1 MGGDSTLLSS
11 VKYEYTLRGDSAF
24 GGLGVFPAMTKE
36 ITALY
41 GADEKL
47 SRVRTFD
54 YDDQGNVTKYSVD
67 GDLNAEIEYHNSE
80 TVRNA
85 VSRIKVG
92 DLRER
97 SSEIDEKTGD
107 IKKLIVSTGSSDAVY
122 DMEYDKYGNITKITR
137 PENDKK
143 ERTWTKLS
151 YDDITHSLPIEL
163 IDSYGLKSQTEY
175 DPLFNLPVKTTDV
188 NGVEVSYTYDKKA
201 RLTSVLAPKEIGSGE
216 NYTLKFEYNLDN
228 NEMFGTTYH
237 NTPEGEFL
245 IRSYIDSLARPK
257 YIERASKLYTGNGIE
272 TKTVRSAYYV
282 QDALGR
288 KIREI
293 KPSISGEDP
302 ETALTI
308 SFDALDRP
316 LIVKQPSGAVT
327 KYSYNVLSDE
337 ITGSTVLKTTVTDA
351 RGGVAD
357 KLTDGRGRT
366 LATVRHHKSEDG
378 DQLIV
383 VKNKY
388 DAMNQLIKVTH
399 PNESESSY
407 LYNKQ
412 GNVISYTSPDA
423 GTVICEYTPQGQL
436 LRRTDANGRVTE
448 YGYDGVRLVSIKYP
462 DMPSDSVT
470 YIYGDSTATDNSRG
484 RLIEVQDA
492 SGTEGYT
499 YGIMGEVIKTER
511 TINIDTLS
519 QTVHSYEYEAEYDS
533 WGRVRTMTYPD
544 GEMVTYTYYNTGE
557 LHSVIG
563 TTEDGAADKYL
574 DRAGY
579 DPYGRTIYR
588 KLGNGT
594 ENFYTYDN
602 NERLETSTLKNDGNI
617 ISTNIYRYDATDN
630 IIGIRGI
637 SESAYNQAYTYD
649 DLNRLISA
657 GGMATEGKSDDGSE
671 FNAYTM
677 NMDYNLMSS
686 PLNYELAIM
695 NPTGTKLTNFDYLY
709 ASDVQ
714 PNAPIKVGDM
724 TYTYDASGN
733 PITIEG
739 EEVSRSMT
747 YDSENRLRE
756 IMDYRKNKNPK
767 VRFKTFGFCYY
778 KGSNY

>member
-1 MGGDSTLLSS
+1 
-11 VKYEYTLRGDSAF
+11 
-24 GGLGVFPAMTKE
+24 
-36 ITALY
+36 
-41 GADEKL
+41 
-47 SRVRTFD
+47 
-54 YDDQGNVTKYSVD
+54 
-67 GDLNAEIEYHNSE
+67 
-80 TVRNA
+80 
-85 VSRIKVG
+85 
-92 DLRER
+92 
-97 SSEIDEKTGD
+97 
-107 IKKLIVSTGSSDAVY
+107 
-122 DMEYDKYGNITKITR
+122 
-137 PENDKK
+137 
-143 ERTWTKLS
+143 
-151 YDDITHSLPIEL
+151 
-163 IDSYGLKSQTEY
+163 
-175 DPLFNLPVKTTDV
+175 
-188 NGVEVSYTYDKKA
+188 
-201 RLTSVLAPKEIGSGE
+201 
-216 NYTLKFEYNLDN
+216 
-228 NEMFGTTYH
+228 MFGTTYH

-257 YIERASKLYTGNGIE
+257 YIARASKLYTGNGIE
-272 TKTVRSAYYV
+272 TKTVRSAYSV

-302 ETALTI
+302 ETALII

-316 LIVKQPSGAVT
+316 LIVTQPSGAVT

-337 ITGSTVLKTTVTDA
+337 ITGGTVLKTTVTDA

-436 LRRTDANGRVTE
+436 FRRTDANGRVTE

-470 YIYGDSTATDNSRG
+470 YIYGDSTATNKSRG
-484 RLIEVQDA
+484 RLIEVKDA

-519 QTVHSYEYEAEYDS
+519 HTVHSYEYEAEYDS

-544 GEMVTYTYYNTGE
+544 GEMVTYNYYNTGE
-557 LHSVIG
+557 LRSVIG
-563 TTEDGAADKYL
+563 KTEKGTEDKYL

-617 ISTNIYRYDATDN
+617 ISTNTYRYDATDN
-630 IIGIRGI
+630 ITGIRGI
-637 SESAYNQAYTYD
+637 SESTYRQAYNYD
-649 DLNRLISA
+649 DLNRLMSA
-657 GGMATEGKSDDGSE
+657 SGMANEGKSEDGNE

-739 EEVSRSMT
+739 EEVGRSMT